1 MTRIEGMH
9 WHGVLAGAYMTD
21 AAMER
26 MVAHLC
32 DEELRPLC
40 RRVKAERICDL
51 EAGPDE
57 KRCPKCLEREAKLTT
72 KK

>member
-1 MTRIEGMH
+1 MK
-9 WHGVLAGAYMTD
+9 WHGVLAGAYAND

-26 MVAHLC
+26 MVVHLC

-40 RRVKAERICDL
+40 RRVKPERICDI
-51 EAGPDE
+51 EAGEDTR
-57 KRCPKCLEREAKLTT
+57 RCPKCLERQAKRAA